1 MTPIDSSTLVFID
14 ASSLF
19 LAANSPLG
27 GSAFLISVCSR
38 GYLRAV
44 VSPDVLLEAER
55 NIVEKGRP
63 GAFGRYRD
71 LVASTPFLV
80 VSAPLE
86 RVVRQYEAVFVEDA
100 HVIAAALGSGSDFLI
115 TVDQRLERRVRAS
128 GLPITALSPRAFLQT
143 VLPDHPNYAEIRS

>member
-1 MTPIDSSTLVFID
+1 MPLDRTTRLFFD

-27 GSAFLISVCSR
+27 GSAFLLSVCSR

-63 GAFGRYRD
+63 GSFQRYRD
-71 LVASTPFLV
+71 LIASTPLLV
-80 VSAPLE
+80 VSAPSE
-86 RVVRQYEAVFVEDA
+86 HVVQQYETNFHEDA
-100 HVIAAALGSGSDFLI
+100 HVIAAALASQSAFLI
-115 TVDQRLERRVRAS
+115 TVDRRFERRIRAS
-128 GLPITALSPRAFLQT
+128 GLPIIALSPREFLQT
-143 VLPDHPNYAEIRS
+143 VLPDHPDYAEIRS

>member
-1 MTPIDSSTLVFID
+1 MALDRTSLVFFD
-14 ASSLF
+14 ASSALF

-38 GYLRAV
+38 GFLRAV

-55 NIVEKGRP
+55 NIMEKGGP
-63 GAFGRYRD
+63 GAFSRYRE

-80 VSAPLE
+80 VSAPPEHL
-86 RVVRQYEAVFVEDA
+86 VRQYEAVFLEDA
-100 HVIAAALGSGSDFLI
+100 HVIAAAVGAGSAFLV

-128 GLPITALSPRAFLQT
+128 ALSVIALSPKEFLQT
-143 VLPDHPNYAEIRS
+143 VLPHHPDFVEIRS

>member
-1 MTPIDSSTLVFID
+1 MPLTRATLVFFD

-19 LAANSPLG
+19 LAANTPTG
-27 GSAFLISVCSR
+27 GSAFLIEICSR
-38 GYLRAV
+38 GYLQAV

-63 GAFGRYRD
+63 EAFRRYRG

-80 VSAPLE
+80 TPAPPE

-100 HVIAAALGSGSDFLI
+100 HVIAAALGSRSAYLI
-115 TVDQRLERRVRAS
+115 TVDQSFERRVRAS
-128 GLPITALSPRAFLQT
+128 ALPITALSPKELLQT
-143 VLPDHPNYAEIRS
+143 VLPNHPDYAEIRS

>member
-1 MTPIDSSTLVFID
+1 MQLDRTSLVFFD
-14 ASSLF
+14 ASCLF

-63 GAFGRYRD
+63 GAFSLYRE

-80 VSAPLE
+80 VSTPPE
-86 RVVRQYEAVFVEDA
+86 HVVRQYEAIFAEDA
-100 HVIAAALGSGSDFLI
+100 HVVAAALSSRSAFLV
-115 TVDQRLERRVRAS
+115 TVDQRLEQRVRAS
-128 GLPITALSPRAFLQT
+128 ALSIVALSPKEFLQT
-143 VLPDHPNYAEIRS
+143 VLPDHPDFVEIRA

>member
-1 MTPIDSSTLVFID
+1 MSLDRATLVFID

-27 GSAFLISVCSR
+27 GSAFLLEVCSR
-38 GYLRAV
+38 GYLLAV

-63 GAFGRYRD
+63 GAFGRYRE

-80 VSAPLE
+80 TSAPPE
-86 RVVRQYEAVFVEDA
+86 QVVHQYEAVFIEDA
-100 HVIAAALGSGSDFLI
+100 H
-115 TVDQRLERRVRAS
+115 
-128 GLPITALSPRAFLQT
+128 
-143 VLPDHPNYAEIRS
+143 